1 MAGTYNKE
9 EWLKKSKLVKEEAMQ
24 TIDKVLE
31 SYQSKP
37 EKIVEALQFGSKFYN
52 YSVRNQCLIKNQNPY
67 ANYVQSFN
75 DWKKQGIQV
84 NKGAKGLKILV
95 PTTVTLLNVEGEWI
109 TKSKATPEQLS
120 LLRQGKIE
128 TIQRTSFSVGNV
140 FDIAQTNYPVEKYPE
155 LYHMGYS
162 SEAHQEVAK
171 GLVEYCVKNLDC
183 EVEVKA
189 LDSISLRGYY
199 TPATNSI
206 TLNDKL
212 NDTQALSTLIHEI
225 GHAVLHKELPEGEES
240 KIEIEADAFALMVEN
255 SCGIEVTESRSSH
268 LVNHYK
274 NFTKDMEPEVAKKET
289 EALLKNVFNRYKE
302 NIGKI
307 QKAIENHLSKEK
319 SPYIAVEEEVKEK
332 VREK

>member
-9 EWLKKSKLVKEEAMQ
+9 EWLKKSKLVKEEAME

-31 SYQSKP
+31 SYQSEP
-37 EKIVEALQFGSKFYN
+37 EQIIEALRFGSKFYN
-52 YSVRNQCLIKNQNPY
+52 YSVRNQCLIQNQNPY

-75 DWKKQGIQV
+75 EWKKQGVKV

-95 PTTVTLLNVEGEWI
+95 PTTATLLKVEGEWI
-109 TKSKATPEQLS
+109 TKSKATKEQLS
-120 LLRQGKIE
+120 LLSQGKLE
-128 TIQRTSFSVGNV
+128 STQRTSFSVGNV
-140 FDIAQTNYPVEKYPE
+140 FDIAQTDFPVEKYPE

-171 GLVEYCVKNLDC
+171 GMVDYCIDSLDC
-183 EVEVKA
+183 EVEVKE

-199 TPATNSI
+199 TPSTNSI

-212 NDTQALSTLIHEI
+212 NDTQALSTLIHEM
-225 GHAVLHKELPEGEES
+225 GHAVLHKELPEGDES

-255 SCGIEVTESRSSH
+255 SCGIEVTESRSRH

-274 NFTKDMEPEVAKKET
+274 TFTQGMEPEVAKKET

-302 NIGKI
+302 NIDDI

-319 SPYIAVEEEVKEK
+319 SPYINVEEEVKVKVMEK
-332 VREK
+332 